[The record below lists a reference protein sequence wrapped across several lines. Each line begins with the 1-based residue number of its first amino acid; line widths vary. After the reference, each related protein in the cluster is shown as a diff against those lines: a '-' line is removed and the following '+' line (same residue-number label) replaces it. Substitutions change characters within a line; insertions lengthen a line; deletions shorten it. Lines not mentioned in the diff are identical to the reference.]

1 MTAQNTMDR
10 TATTSRMAAD
20 GIAAVQQVAAES
32 TAQVRGLMENGWKPA
47 AEAFSKA
54 TSGATEFGRGN
65 LEAVTQSTQA
75 YLTGMQDL
83 SRQYFAAMQGLTQH
97 AVEGAKAFAG
107 ARSLK
112 DAMAVQANLARAS
125 VELALGEGTKLQQ
138 AALKVTEQ
146 VYAPLTQRTTA
157 ALGQTKFARAA

>member
-10 TATTSRMAAD
+10 TATASRTAAN
-20 GIAAVQQVAAES
+20 GIATVQQVAAES

-47 AEAFSKA
+47 AAAFSKA
-54 TSGATEFGRGN
+54 TSGAAEFGRGN

-75 YLTGMQDL
+75 YLAGMQDL
-83 SRQYFAAMQGLTQH
+83 SRQYFVAMQGLTQH
-97 AVEGAKAFAG
+97 AVAGAKAFAG

-146 VYAPLTQRTTA
+146 VYAPLTQRTTV
-157 ALGQTKFARAA
+157 ALAQTKFARAA